1 MSTSPTDP
9 DDRLGQAAQS
19 SPCVKDEGLLRALS
33 SVPDVPFADAARRA
47 VDRQSSDQAQ
57 SATSSAPP
65 PCPHPQAGED
75 GLVAGDRNV
84 RWPHT
89 TISVLPDDQQIRQ
102 LRRGNG
108 LPPRGSIRVVPNRG
122 HVGPG
127 MPTPMLRRPGY
138 ALPGVRKLLVTS
150 AIAAML
156 AGAVVVE
163 VLDVVGDSDRA
174 GLPWLASRTAPLPQA
189 GPPST
194 GFAGAT
200 TGSEAESTD
209 RSVSMEPNLS
219 FPPVARTEN
228 QAVGTRIE
236 ATLPVIVPDSEYE
249 KIVGRTAALAERPA
263 IVTPELSPISR
274 PAPSAI
280 STPELTPISRP
291 ERPAVAT
298 PELTPIS
305 RPDPSA
311 ISPPQVSPI
320 ARFEPTPITAPEPH
334 SVTTSKPTPIARL
347 EPMPQSPPIVQ
358 PLHLGKG
365 VVADRAGFI
374 FADSDVRYLTHAEL
388 QSLSAER
395 LHLARN
401 EIFARRGRYF
411 KDDALR
417 AYFSRFSWYRPRAW
431 YVPLSQVEVA
441 NVELIQSIE
450 EPALSRSITT
460 PLPPHT
466 KAENSVVFLDPGS
479 RYLTPEE
486 LQGLSADQLAV
497 VRNEIFARR
506 GRYFKD
512 DALRAYFSRFPWY
525 QPHAWAVPLSPIEQ
539 ANVRLVQTLEQTA
552 STPRPASRAGRALPE
567 VNSFP

>member
-1 MSTSPTDP
+1 
-9 DDRLGQAAQS
+9 
-19 SPCVKDEGLLRALS
+19 
-33 SVPDVPFADAARRA
+33 
-47 VDRQSSDQAQ
+47 
-57 SATSSAPP
+57 
-65 PCPHPQAGED
+65 
-75 GLVAGDRNV
+75 
-84 RWPHT
+84 
-89 TISVLPDDQQIRQ
+89 
-102 LRRGNG
+102 
-108 LPPRGSIRVVPNRG
+108 
-122 HVGPG
+122 
-127 MPTPMLRRPGY
+127 MLRRPGY
-138 ALPGVRKLLVTS
+138 ALPGVRKLLITS
-150 AIAAML
+150 AIAATL
-156 AGAVVVE
+156 AGVVVVE
-163 VLDVVGDSDRA
+163 VLDVAVDSDRA
-174 GLPWLASRTAPLPQA
+174 SSPGLAPRTASLPQA
-189 GPPST
+189 G
-194 GFAGAT
+194 AT
-200 TGSEAESTD
+200 TEAESTG
-209 RSVSMEPNLS
+209 RSVSMEPNVS

-228 QAVGTRIE
+228 QAAGTRIE

-263 IVTPELSPISR
+263 IVTPALSPISR
-274 PAPSAI
+274 PDPSAI

-311 ISPPQVSPI
+311 ISTPKLSPM
-320 ARFEPTPITAPEPH
+320 ARSEPAPITAPEPH

-347 EPMPQSPPIVQ
+347 EPMPQSPPIAQ
-358 PLHLGKG
+358 PPPHLGKA
-365 VVADRAGFI
+365 VAADRAGFI
-374 FADSDVRYLTHAEL
+374 FADSDVRYLTHGEL

-460 PLPPHT
+460 PLPVHT
-466 KAENSVVFLDPGS
+466 KAETSVVFLDPGS

-486 LQGLSADQLAV
+486 LQGLSADQLAM

-506 GRYFKD
+506 GRYFKG

-525 QPHAWAVPLSPIEQ
+525 QPHAWEVPLSPIEQ
-539 ANVRLVQTLEQTA
+539 ANIRLVQTLEQTA

-567 VNSFP
+567 VNSLP

>member
-1 MSTSPTDP
+1 
-9 DDRLGQAAQS
+9 
-19 SPCVKDEGLLRALS
+19 
-33 SVPDVPFADAARRA
+33 
-47 VDRQSSDQAQ
+47 
-57 SATSSAPP
+57 
-65 PCPHPQAGED
+65 
-75 GLVAGDRNV
+75 
-84 RWPHT
+84 
-89 TISVLPDDQQIRQ
+89 
-102 LRRGNG
+102 
-108 LPPRGSIRVVPNRG
+108 
-122 HVGPG
+122 
-127 MPTPMLRRPGY
+127 MLRRPGY
-138 ALPGVRKLLVTS
+138 AVPGVRKLLITS
-150 AIAAML
+150 AIAATL
-156 AGAVVVE
+156 AGVVVVE
-163 VLDVVGDSDRA
+163 VLDVAGDSDRA
-174 GLPWLASRTAPLPQA
+174 SSPGLAPRTAPLPQA
-189 GPPST
+189 G
-194 GFAGAT
+194 AT
-200 TGSEAESTD
+200 TEAESTG
-209 RSVSMEPNLS
+209 RSVSMEPNVS

-228 QAVGTRIE
+228 QAAGTRIE

-274 PAPSAI
+274 PDPSAI

-291 ERPAVAT
+291 ERPAVAR

-311 ISPPQVSPI
+311 ISTPKLSPI
-320 ARFEPTPITAPEPH
+320 ARSEPTPITAPEPH

-347 EPMPQSPPIVQ
+347 EPMPQSPPIAQ
-358 PLHLGKG
+358 PAPHLGKA
-365 VVADRAGFI
+365 VAADRAGFI
-374 FADSDVRYLTHAEL
+374 FADSDVRYLTHGEL

-460 PLPPHT
+460 PLPAHT

-486 LQGLSADQLAV
+486 LQGLSADELAI
-497 VRNEIFARR
+497 VRNKIFARR
-506 GRYFKD
+506 GRYFRD

-525 QPHAWAVPLSPIEQ
+525 QPHAWEVPLSPIEQ
-539 ANVRLVQTLEQTA
+539 ANIRLVQTLEQTA

-567 VNSFP
+567 VNSLP